1 MQLLG
6 DQEVIGGILNKG
18 CKLTTKRNN
27 RTKQVAI
34 VKGRIKEFR
43 KKRGYSQ
50 DDMAEA
56 LGVHKNTYQSYE
68 NPNDESQFSI
78 IRFFEMCEILGIVPG
93 NLFPLGEETIQAIK
107 EAQELVKYLEQAPSH
122 ANKARERLNRY
133 E

>member
-1 MQLLG
+1 L
-6 DQEVIGGILNKG
+6 KKH

-27 RTKQVAI
+27 RIKQVAI
-34 VKGRIKEFR
+34 VKSRIKAFR
-43 KKRGYSQ
+43 KERGFSQ

-68 NPNDESQFSI
+68 NPNDESQFSM

-93 NLFPLGEETIQAIK
+93 NLFPLGEETRQAIK
-107 EAQELVKYLEQAPSH
+107 EAMDLAKYLEQAPSH
-122 ANKARERLNRY
+122 ARKVRERLNRY

>member
-1 MQLLG
+1 MK
-6 DQEVIGGILNKG
+6 NN

-27 RTKQVAI
+27 RIKQVAI
-34 VKGRIKEFR
+34 VKSRIKEFR
-43 KKRGYSQ
+43 KERGFSQ

-68 NPNDESQFSI
+68 NPNDDSQFSI

-93 NLFPLGEETIQAIK
+93 NLFPLGEETRQAIK
-107 EAQELVKYLEQAPSH
+107 EARETAKYLRLGGAH
-122 ANKARERLNRY
+122 ADRIEARLDRY

>member
-1 MQLLG
+1 MKK
-6 DQEVIGGILNKG
+6 N
-18 CKLTTKRNN
+18 CKLTGKNNN
-27 RTKQVAI
+27 RTKQVSI
-34 VKGRIKEFR
+34 VKSRIKGFR
-43 KKRGYSQ
+43 KKRGFSQ

-93 NLFPLGEETIQAIK
+93 NLFPLGEETRQAIK
-107 EAQELVKYLEQAPSH
+107 EARDTAKYLRGAAEH
-122 ANKARERLNRY
+122 ADQIDARLDRY